1 MGSGTNKPS
10 TGDKLKGAPRLA
22 LFPRPMLTCPA
33 GTMEMMT
40 GKLTGNHAKV
50 EQGRERKA
58 GDFDAGANSGAGY
71 DSNQGAQY

>member
-1 MGSGTNKPS
+1 
-10 TGDKLKGAPRLA
+10 
-22 LFPRPMLTCPA
+22 
-33 GTMEMMT
+33 MEMMT